1 MSIDPTPSVRILL
14 VEDHQ
19 MVRMGI
25 RMILEEEPTF
35 EVIGE
40 AATVQDGVKYALE
53 LKPDVILMDIRLS
66 DGSGIDA
73 CRDILSQDPNQRVL
87 FLTSTGDEEGM
98 MSAVMAGAQGY
109 LLKDIAPDTLIQA
122 IGAVAAGH
130 SILDASVKCRVKDWI
145 KSQRVP
151 VNEPL
156 TSLLTVQQYRVM
168 ELVAEGLTNK
178 EIAAQMTL
186 SERTIRNYLSAIY
199 EKLNITRRA
208 QAATF
213 FGKTVLM

>member
-1 MSIDPTPSVRILL
+1 MSIDSTPSVRILL

-25 RMILEEEPTF
+25 KMILEEDPTF
-35 EVIGE
+35 QVIGE
-40 AATVQDGVKYALE
+40 AGTVENGIKCALA
-53 LKPDVILMDIRLS
+53 LKPDVILMDIRLP

-73 CRDILSQDPNQRVL
+73 CRDILSQDSDQRVL
-87 FLTSTGDEEGM
+87 FLTSTGDDEGM

-109 LLKDIAPDTLIQA
+109 LLKDIAPDRLIQA
-122 IGAVAAGH
+122 IGNVAAGH
-130 SILDASVKCRVKDWI
+130 SILDASVQGQVKDWI
-145 KSQRVP
+145 KSQRLP

-156 TSLLTVQQYRVM
+156 SSLLTLQQYRVM

-186 SERTIRNYLSAIY
+186 SERTVRNYLSAIY

-213 FGKTVLM
+213 FGKTVLT